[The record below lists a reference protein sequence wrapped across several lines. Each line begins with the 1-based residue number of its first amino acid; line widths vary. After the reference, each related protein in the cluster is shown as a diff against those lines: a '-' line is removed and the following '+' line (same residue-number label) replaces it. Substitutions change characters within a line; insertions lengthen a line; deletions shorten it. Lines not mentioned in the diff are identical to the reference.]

1 MRERKSAEKIKQLQE
16 IGIRGNGC
24 SSMTKTFKQ
33 EGERR
38 TDEALFIPSLVNYHL
53 LKCDGTSV

>member
-1 MRERKSAEKIKQLQE
+1 VRETQRAEKFRQLQKT
-16 IGIRGNGC
+16 GIRGNGC

-38 TDEALFIPSLVNYHL
+38 IDEAHFIPSLVNYHL
-53 LKCDGTSV
+53 LKCDGISA